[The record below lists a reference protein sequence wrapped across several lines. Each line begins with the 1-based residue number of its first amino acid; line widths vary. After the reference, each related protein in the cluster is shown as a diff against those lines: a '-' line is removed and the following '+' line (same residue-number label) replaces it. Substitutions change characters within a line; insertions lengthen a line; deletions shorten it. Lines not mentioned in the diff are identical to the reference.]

1 MLIPEEAPNNA
12 NYTVEQFFIDV
23 FRAIIPFDHK
33 QNGWMFMFF
42 SKEDISIKL
51 VSLVIESF
59 EWFYV
64 EKRMLDLDKI
74 YIFQIIY
81 FQRRKVLLCRELLK
95 NIPRYD
101 FQIKMWQY
109 FFYRQVDSVVTL
121 IYTA

>member
-1 MLIPEEAPNNA
+1 
-12 NYTVEQFFIDV
+12 
-23 FRAIIPFDHK
+23 
-33 QNGWMFMFF
+33 MFV

-81 FQRRKVLLCRELLK
+81 FQRRKVLLCHELLK
-95 NIPRYD
+95 IIPRYD
-101 FQIKMWQY
+101 FQIKM
-109 FFYRQVDSVVTL
+109 
-121 IYTA
+121 

>member
-1 MLIPEEAPNNA
+1 
-12 NYTVEQFFIDV
+12 
-23 FRAIIPFDHK
+23 
-33 QNGWMFMFF
+33 MFV

-64 EKRMLDLDKI
+64 EKRTLDLDKI

-101 FQIKMWQY
+101 FQIKM
-109 FFYRQVDSVVTL
+109 
-121 IYTA
+121 

>member
-1 MLIPEEAPNNA
+1 
-12 NYTVEQFFIDV
+12 
-23 FRAIIPFDHK
+23 
-33 QNGWMFMFF
+33 MFV

-81 FQRRKVLLCRELLK
+81 FQRRKVL
-95 NIPRYD
+95 
-101 FQIKMWQY
+101 
-109 FFYRQVDSVVTL
+109 
-121 IYTA
+121 